1 MILDKAERAR
11 REEYVHRNYCGMFP
25 HWKQGQPHW
34 QPCHLLR
41 EAHAALEAAEKAKN
55 QIQQNGLQFLHQR
68 NKAMD
73 VLEAAEFRA
82 EGYRKAAVILAK
94 RQGGFEKWT
103 KEAEEA
109 LRSLATDALGWGEG
123 NVGGERIQWPLR
135 DELLSRL
142 SDARAG
148 RKLR

>member
-1 MILDKAERAR
+1 MTLHELLDSRNAELAR
-11 REEYVHRNYCGMFP
+11 E
-25 HWKQGQPHW
+25 
-34 QPCHLLR
+34 R
-41 EAHAALEAAEKAKN
+41 EAHAETQRELALARTRENILYN
-55 QIQQNGLQFLHQR
+55 QNEI
-68 NKAMD
+68 
-73 VLEAAEFRA
+73 EFYRA